1 MGSAKKHQGMSV
13 PSTVPTQ
20 TSPPA
25 LADVT
30 GCRRPSMPPSWAS
43 LCARPGLRRRRHVR
57 GVPWQ
62 LWQGRE
68 GTGGGKGGR
77 GKGYLS
83 SSMVT
88 VHDLLQPPHC
98 YGIASTSLGLTAG
111 SPCYVALLEWHGMFA
126 PPSFQCRFSATLV
139 MSQNE
144 GTQQRAPSCLHPST
158 ILCLSAQAFPA
169 SPLPPCRHLVPFST
183 GPSCLSSTTLLPSC
197 AFSTQALP
205 AAVPPP
211 HCHLCLFLPR
221 KVYPRPCPSADL
233 RPSGYPTYRAP
244 DRSCVRQS
252 RPFAANCTHVL
263 LGSFASLSECLC
275 SAVRWRAGEAGDT
288 GTTTGSPKQPGALC
302 YQPNTATWKKPLLW
316 ALWLHGMEW
325 WNDGEWWRYMKG
337 HPEVLRGHVSSH
349 FSAGNAKPPQKQPGQ
364 ELLWMSCFEISL
376 SAFKSLGQ
384 HLEIRLDFCLDSIS
398 HIFYWDSYLSKLL

>member
-1 MGSAKKHQGMSV
+1 MRGRRCGEAKGIQQCQGMMGSAKKHQGMSV

-169 SPLPPCRHLVPFST
+169 SPPPPCCHLVPF
-183 GPSCLSSTTLLPSC
+183 
-197 AFSTQALP
+197 
-205 AAVPPP
+205 P
-211 HCHLCLFLPR
+211 HRPFLP
-221 KVYPRPCPSADL
+221 L
-233 RPSGYPTYRAP
+233 FHHPTAI
-244 DRSCVRQS
+244 CV
-252 RPFAANCTHVL
+252 F
-263 LGSFASLSECLC
+263 SFPAKCIPGLVPMQISDPQDTPHTMPQAG
-275 SAVRWRAGEAGDT
+275 AV
-288 GTTTGSPKQPGALC
+288 
-302 YQPNTATWKKPLLW
+302 
-316 ALWLHGMEW
+316 
-325 WNDGEWWRYMKG
+325 
-337 HPEVLRGHVSSH
+337 
-349 FSAGNAKPPQKQPGQ
+349 
-364 ELLWMSCFEISL
+364 
-376 SAFKSLGQ
+376 
-384 HLEIRLDFCLDSIS
+384 
-398 HIFYWDSYLSKLL
+398 